1 MEKGERKEGSDAV
14 QKEKK
19 RTEKKRKPP
28 VVGFKG
34 TAKEPGAKEREQPLE
49 AKKGKNMG
57 SPQSF

>member
-1 MEKGERKEGSDAV
+1 MEEGERKEGRSDAV
-14 QKEKK
+14 
-19 RTEKKRKPP
+19 RRDSTP